1 MIPCFSCRV
10 EISHVCCFCCVI
22 VMENT
27 VLVQVCNTVAPSLV
41 FHTGGMF
48 VILINVSI
56 FRMSIEK
63 KKEFIHAEA
72 DTSKGAVCLVFG

>member
-1 MIPCFSCRV
+1 MIFCFSCRV

-27 VLVQVCNTVAPSLV
+27 VLVQVCNTVKPSLV

-56 FRMSIEK
+56 FRMSIGGK
-63 KKEFIHAEA
+63 KRVYTHR
-72 DTSKGAVCLVFG
+72 G

>member
-1 MIPCFSCRV
+1 MISCFSCRV

-22 VMENT
+22 VMKNT
-27 VLVQVCNTVAPSLV
+27 VPVQVCNTVTPSLF

-56 FRMSIEK
+56 FRMSIGGK
-63 KKEFIHAEA
+63 KFIHTE
-72 DTSKGAVCLVFG
+72 TV